1 MPAGTRA
8 FVLAQIERDT
18 RNRPT
23 ELPIATITA
32 IAPGGGT
39 DSQTLVTVDY
49 QGASLALPHMDH
61 YTPAVGARVALAK
74 IGGVW
79 TILGRPIGHPA

>member
-1 MPAGTRA
+1 MPSGTRA
-8 FVLAQIERDT
+8 FVLGQLDRANRD
-18 RNRPT
+18 RPT

-32 IAPGGGT
+32 ITAGGGT
-39 DSQTLVTVDY
+39 DLQSLVTVDY
-49 QGASLALPHMDH
+49 DGGSLALPHMDY

-74 IGGVW
+74 VGGVW

>member
-1 MPAGTRA
+1 VPTGTRA

-23 ELPIATITA
+23 
-32 IAPGGGT
+32 
-39 DSQTLVTVDY
+39 
-49 QGASLALPHMDH
+49 ALQH
-61 YTPAVGARVALAK
+61 RVALAK
-74 IGGVW
+74 VGGVW